1 MAKINM
7 ANLKMDLI
15 LFAIR
20 FAGSVGLYIF
30 LFTVAVLV
38 YWNLEPDP
46 LVVKDTGNN
55 PEIATCTPPESR
67 VFTFERYIKTSK
79 FLVVDTEQVMM
90 DVETGETFS
99 LPAIPPYS
107 GAAGAR
113 TITYTKKVP
122 DAFKG
127 GLYEYQPRLTYK
139 VNPIKTITKD
149 APTQKVRICD

>member
-30 LFTVAVLV
+30 LLTVAVLV

-46 LVVKDTGNN
+46 LVIKDTGNN
-55 PEIATCTPPESR
+55 PDIVFCTPPESR
-67 VFTFERYIKTSK
+67 VFKFERYVKTSK
-79 FLVVDTEQVMM
+79 FLIVDTEQTMLHL
-90 DVETGETFS
+90 ETGELFS

-107 GAAGAR
+107 GVAGER
-113 TITYTKKVP
+113 TVTYTKKVP
-122 DAFKG
+122 DAFRG
-127 GLYEYQPRLTYK
+127 GIYEYQPRLTYK
-139 VNPIKTITKD
+139 VNPIKTITKN
-149 APTQKVRICD
+149 APTQKVKICD